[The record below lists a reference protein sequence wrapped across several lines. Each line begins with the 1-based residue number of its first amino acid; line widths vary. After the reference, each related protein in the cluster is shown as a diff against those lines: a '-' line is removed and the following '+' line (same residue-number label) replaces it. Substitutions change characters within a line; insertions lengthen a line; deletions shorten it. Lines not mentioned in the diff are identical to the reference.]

1 MAVLAVGLAHT
12 LHPGMP
18 ETAWTRCQR
27 RRTAA
32 TPVADAP
39 APTRPAVKGPL
50 LVQFY
55 NARLATPEGLMEG
68 ELWMQQGKIVDAQQ
82 RFWQREDSAADCRI
96 DCHGLILAP
105 GFVDVHMRGAF
116 GVDFASLH
124 EATEDE
130 AERAIGT
137 VCRRLPELGVT
148 AFCPTL
154 RGCSPEVYR
163 RLLPRLMPRTGPRKA
178 ALVGVHLDGPF
189 CTIGASPPSSL
200 EGGWETL
207 SATYGPALADGV
219 AAAVTLAPELAGA
232 AGAVEALQQRGIVVG
247 LGRTEASLDQCRE
260 AVRHGARLVSQ
271 MLRDMP
277 PFHHRDP
284 GPLGLLVEEAQAQAK
299 SVGDAAGDAAGGAR
313 AVYYTMTLD
322 DAHTHPA
329 ALNLAQSTHPE
340 GLIVASDSTRDMPRA
355 ASGATEAGKAPSAA
369 VEEDDEDADAG
380 TFAACVRHLHRHS
393 GATDP
398 SAAIL
403 AGSLHPAEL
412 LGLTSKG
419 RLSHGADADLTLLDD
434 SLQVRGCFVGGQLA
448 WAHADLHGALW
459 FHR

>member
-1 MAVLAVGLAHT
+1 
-12 LHPGMP
+12 MP
-18 ETAWTRCQR
+18 ETVWTRCQR

-32 TPVADAP
+32 TPAADAP
-39 APTRPAVKGPL
+39 APTKPAANGPL

-55 NARLATPEGLMEG
+55 NARLATPAGLVEG

-82 RFWQREDSAADCRI
+82 RFWQRENSAADCRV

-105 GFVDVHMRGAF
+105 GFIDVHMSGAF
-116 GVDFASLH
+116 GVDFAALH
-124 EATEDE
+124 DATEDE
-130 AERAIGT
+130 AEHAVVT

-154 RGCSPEVYR
+154 HGCSPAVYR
-163 RLLPRLMPRTGPRKA
+163 RLLPRLMPRTGSRSA

-200 EGGWETL
+200 EGGWEALT
-207 SATYGPALADGV
+207 ATYGPALADGV
-219 AAAVTLAPELAGA
+219 AAAVTLAPEIAGA
-232 AGAVEALQQRGIVVG
+232 TGAVEALRQRGIVVG

-260 AVRHGARLVSQ
+260 AVRSGASLVSQ

-284 GPLGLLVEEAQAQAK
+284 GPLGLLVEEAQPQPPIA
-299 SVGDAAGDAAGGAR
+299 GAAESGGGAAGGAAGGAVGGER

-340 GLIVASDSTRDMPRA
+340 GLIVASDSTRDVPRA
-355 ASGATEAGKAPSAA
+355 AGVAAEAGKAPSAA
-369 VEEDDEDADAG
+369 EDDADVG

-398 SAAIL
+398 SAALL

-412 LGLTSKG
+412 LGLTQKG

-434 SLQVRGCFVGGQLA
+434 SLRVRGCFVGGQLA
-448 WAHADLHGALW
+448 WAHADLHGTLW
-459 FHR
+459 FHS